1 MYVKSKYVFLAIFA
15 FLFTQVFAFAE
26 DHAGEADASDEP
38 SEVSAFVADG
48 NLQTDDFVGISFW
61 LATAMMLAATVF
73 FFIERDRV
81 KGKWKTSLS
90 VAGLVTGV
98 AFWHY
103 MYMRGIWVDSYDGQS
118 GNSPTVFRYI
128 DWLITVPLQIVEF
141 YLILAAVTSV
151 SARVFWRLLI
161 ASLVMLVGGYLGET
175 KQMEVMPA
183 FVIGMAGWLY
193 IIWEIFK
200 GEASQIND
208 ASGNAASQQA
218 FKTIRAIV
226 TFGWAIYPIGYYI
239 SYLGADAGTGS
250 AEGTLNIVYN
260 IADLVNKAAFG
271 LAIWVAAV
279 SDSEESSHSS

>member
-1 MYVKSKYVFLAIFA
+1 MYVKSKYVFLATLA
-15 FLFTQVFAFAE
+15 FLFTQVFAFA
-26 DHAGEADASDEP
+26 DNHADDGASSEES
-38 SEVSAFVADG
+38 SEVSEIIYDG
-48 NLQTDDFVGISFW
+48 NLKTDDFVGISFW

-103 MYMRGIWVDSYDGQS
+103 MYMRNVWVDTGE
-118 GNSPTVFRYI
+118 SPTVFRYI

-141 YLILAAVTSV
+141 YLILAAVTTV
-151 SARVFWRLLI
+151 SGKLFWRLLT
-161 ASLVMLVGGYLGET
+161 ASIVMLVGGYLGET
-175 KQMEVMPA
+175 GQMEVMPA
-183 FVIGMAGWLY
+183 FIIGMVGWIY
-193 IIWEIFK
+193 IIYEIFK
-200 GEASQIND
+200 GEASQINES
-208 ASGNAASQQA
+208 SGNAASQQA

-226 TFGWAIYPIGYYI
+226 TFGWAIYPLGYYM
-239 SYLGADAGTGS
+239 SYMGANAGSTDAD
-250 AEGTLNIVYN
+250 TLNIIYN

-279 SDSEESSHSS
+279 NDSEEPSHSS

>member
-1 MYVKSKYVFLAIFA
+1 MKYFFA
-15 FLFTQVFAFAE
+15 LIGLISMPAFA
-26 DHAGEADASDEP
+26 ADLQVSD
-38 SEVSAFVADG
+38 
-48 NLQTDDFVGISFW
+48 TTGITFW
-61 LATAMMLAATVF
+61 LVTAAMLAATVF
-73 FFIERDRV
+73 FFAERDTV

-103 MYMRGIWVDSYDGQS
+103 MYMRNVWVDTGE
-118 GNSPTVFRYI
+118 SPTVFRYI

-141 YLILAAVTSV
+141 YLILAAVTTV
-151 SARVFWRLLI
+151 SGRVFWRLLI

-175 KQMEVMPA
+175 GQMEVMPA
-183 FVIGMAGWLY
+183 FVIGMAGWIY

-200 GEASQIND
+200 GEASQINE

-226 TFGWAIYPIGYYI
+226 TFGWAIYPIGYYL
-239 SYLGADAGTGS
+239 SYMSGGDNDAN
-250 AEGTLNIVYN
+250 TLNIVYN